1 MDNRFTFDGRDDISI
16 HVTNYMDTN
25 FAIDLD
31 CDEGGCGTLTI
42 NLSVPLGLYQAFVD
56 TNNMRD
62 AEQFIK
68 DNNLGEKIGELGA
81 GWCVY
86 PLYQFNKD
94 VLAQITPK
102 ECAEYEEFV
111 NSPIDFSLEEDEFE
125 EDER

>member
-1 MDNRFTFDGRDDISI
+1 MNNQFTFNGRDDISI
-16 HVTNYMDTN
+16 HVTSYMDKN
-25 FAIDLD
+25 FAIALD
-31 CDEGGCGTLTI
+31 CDESGYETLTV

-56 TNNMRD
+56 TNNMHD

-81 GWCVY
+81 GWYVY

-102 ECAEYEEFV
+102 ECAEYEELV
-111 NSPIDFSLEEDEFE
+111 NSPIDFSFEEDEFE
-125 EDER
+125 ENER